1 MNDLNQIIRNNGK
14 AGAFDVT
21 AQITA
26 GKFVAARYAGFSYLS
41 HSVFDTQ
48 AEADS
53 HAASVRQDLP
63 VSERIVV
70 LHPIV
75 SPAAGYTPSGDA
87 PATLASLA
95 QAAADKRAR
104 NEALVAA

>member
-14 AGAFDVT
+14 AGASDVT

-26 GKFVAARYAGFSYLS
+26 GKFVAARYAGVSYLS
-41 HSVFDTQ
+41 HSVFDSQ

-70 LHPIV
+70 LHPI
-75 SPAAGYTPSGDA
+75 ANAGYTPSGDA

-95 QAAADKRAR
+95 KAHADKLAR
-104 NEALVAA
+104 NAEAVAA